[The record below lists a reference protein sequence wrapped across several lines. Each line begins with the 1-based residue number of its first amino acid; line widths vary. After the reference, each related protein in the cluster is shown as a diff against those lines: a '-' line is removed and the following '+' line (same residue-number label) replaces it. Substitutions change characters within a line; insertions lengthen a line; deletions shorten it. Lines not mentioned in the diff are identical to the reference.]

1 MTNRVSAR
9 EIVLDMLLDIEK
21 NKTPSHIEKR
31 DTLAKYQYLDKTDR
45 AFISR
50 IFDGAIENKIK
61 LDYIINQFSRTP
73 VNKMKPFI
81 RCLIRMSVYQ
91 LVFMDK
97 TPDSAVCDE
106 AVKLANKRGFK
117 NLKGFVNG
125 VLRNIARN
133 KENIQYPA
141 YEKDKVLYL
150 SVMYSTPE
158 WIIKQVKEQ
167 YGEDRLEAIIKN
179 MNKEKEGISVRISEE
194 KDIEKVLEGLS
205 KQGVKAKKM
214 QLAKRG
220 YILTN
225 IDYLEK
231 LLEYKN
237 GSIIPQDESS
247 MLAGYVAAPK
257 KDDYVIDVCAAP
269 GGKSIHIAGLL
280 CGTGMVEAR
289 DVSESKLALIEE
301 NIERIGVKNI
311 KTKLFDGTALDETSI
326 GKADIVVTDVPC
338 SGLGVINKKSDIKY
352 NMTYEK
358 QQELIKLQRDILS
371 NAVKY
376 AKENGT
382 IIFSTCTINKKENI
396 ENMKWLVESY
406 NLKPQDISEYFPQD
420 FHSSETK
427 AGYVQLVYDNDASD
441 GFFICKLKK
450 QEI

>member
-257 KDDYVIDVCAAP
+257 RDDYVIDVCAAP

-311 KTKLFDGTALDETSI
+311 KTRLFDGVVLDEASI
-326 GKADIVVTDVPC
+326 EKADIVVADLPC

-376 AKENGT
+376 AKKNGT

-396 ENMKWLVESY
+396 ENIRGVG
-406 NLKPQDISEYFPQD
+406 
-420 FHSSETK
+420 
-427 AGYVQLVYDNDASD
+427 AVYDNDASD

>member
-194 KDIEKVLEGLS
+194 KNIEKVLEGLS
-205 KQGVKAKKM
+205 KQGVKAKKCSL
-214 QLAKRG
+214 Q
-220 YILTN
+220 
-225 IDYLEK
+225 
-231 LLEYKN
+231 
-237 GSIIPQDESS
+237 S
-247 MLAGYVAAPK
+247 VA
-257 KDDYVIDVCAAP
+257 
-269 GGKSIHIAGLL
+269 
-280 CGTGMVEAR
+280 
-289 DVSESKLALIEE
+289 
-301 NIERIGVKNI
+301 
-311 KTKLFDGTALDETSI
+311 
-326 GKADIVVTDVPC
+326 
-338 SGLGVINKKSDIKY
+338 
-352 NMTYEK
+352 TY
-358 QQELIKLQRDILS
+358 
-371 NAVKY
+371 
-376 AKENGT
+376 
-382 IIFSTCTINKKENI
+382 
-396 ENMKWLVESY
+396 
-406 NLKPQDISEYFPQD
+406 
-420 FHSSETK
+420 
-427 AGYVQLVYDNDASD
+427 
-441 GFFICKLKK
+441 
-450 QEI
+450 